1 MRKVRTSQK
10 FICDNPT
17 IAHIVVIYSM
27 VGVLQRKVWAVMVET
42 LCHSED

>member
-17 IAHIVVIYSM
+17 IAHIVIYSM